1 MVSCQLSVGKIFSPY
16 LLPLASCL
24 LPSLREFND
33 EEGTQN
39 LVDLAISE

>member
-1 MVSCQLSVGKIFSPY
+1 MSVVSRKNILP
-16 LLPLASCL
+16 LPLAPCL